1 MKKLLLVAA
10 VAVFGLSNAQ
20 TFGLKAGANVSS
32 LSNTD
37 GSQAKF
43 GFYGGAFANVPLSAS
58 FSIQPEVLYNG
69 KGAKADFDNSD
80 SKLNLDYISVPVMF
94 QYKATPQFYLEA
106 GPEFSFLAS
115 AKEKVGNNSIS
126 IKDEVKGFDLG
137 IGLGAGYDFT
147 SSFGANIR
155 YVAGVTDIAKE
166 NESSKSVRNGI
177 FQFGLTYKFG
187 K

>member
-1 MKKLLLVAA
+1 MKKLIFTAA
-10 VAVFGLSNAQ
+10 IAIFGLSNAQ

-32 LSNTD
+32 VSNSD
-37 GSQAKF
+37 DSKAKF
-43 GFYGGAFANVPLSAS
+43 GFYAGAFVNVPLAES
-58 FSIQPEVLYNG
+58 FSLQPEVLYNG
-69 KGAKADFDNSD
+69 KGVKYDGPGDGST
-80 SKLNLDYISVPVMF
+80 NLDYISVPVMF

-106 GPEFSFLAS
+106 GPEFSFLIS
-115 AKEKVGNNSIS
+115 AKDKWDGGSEDA
-126 IKDEVKGFDLG
+126 KDFINGFDLG

-147 SSFGANIR
+147 PNFGANIR

-166 NESSKSVRNGI
+166 NEDDALRNGV

>member
-1 MKKLLLVAA
+1 MKKLIFTAA
-10 VAVFGLSNAQ
+10 IAIFGLSNAQ

-32 LSNTD
+32 ISNFDETK
-37 GSQAKF
+37 AKF
-43 GFYGGAFANVPLSAS
+43 GFYAGAFVNIPLAET
-58 FSIQPEVLYNG
+58 FALQPEVLYNS
-69 KGAKADFDNSD
+69 KGVKADGSGDG
-80 SKLNLDYISVPVMF
+80 KINLDYISVPVMF

-115 AKEKVGNNSIS
+115 AKVKASGESADF
-126 IKDEVKGFDLG
+126 KDFVNGFDVG

-147 SSFGANIR
+147 SNFGANIR
-155 YVAGVTDIAKE
+155 YVAGVSDIAKE
-166 NESSKSVRNGI
+166 NEGDAARNGV